1 MSSNL
6 KKRIIT
12 SFVLLIFLLLSFIN
26 YFLLGYFLLIITLLS
41 LVEFFAITANIF
53 AKNKNK
59 IFLTNIIFIIFIFNI
74 GGILFILSSYFHL
87 KILIFLLLL
96 TCVVSDIGGFIS
108 GNIFK
113 GPKLTKISPN
123 KTISGAVGSLVFSTI
138 FVTLIIGYMTNN
150 FEPNSIIVGLI
161 TSIGCQSGDLF
172 FSFLKRKSNLKHTG
186 NILPGH
192 GGILDR
198 IDGMLL
204 GIPLGF
210 LTLLIVY

>member
-12 SFVLLIFLLLSFIN
+12 SFVLLIFLFLSFIN

-41 LVEFFAITANIF
+41 LVEFFAITSNIF
-53 AKNKNK
+53 VKNKNK
-59 IFLTNIIFIIFIFNI
+59 IFLTNIFFIIFIYFI
-74 GGILFILSSYFHL
+74 SGIIFILSFYFHL

-150 FEPNSIIVGLI
+150 F
-161 TSIGCQSGDLF
+161 
-172 FSFLKRKSNLKHTG
+172 
-186 NILPGH
+186 
-192 GGILDR
+192 
-198 IDGMLL
+198 
-204 GIPLGF
+204 
-210 LTLLIVY
+210 